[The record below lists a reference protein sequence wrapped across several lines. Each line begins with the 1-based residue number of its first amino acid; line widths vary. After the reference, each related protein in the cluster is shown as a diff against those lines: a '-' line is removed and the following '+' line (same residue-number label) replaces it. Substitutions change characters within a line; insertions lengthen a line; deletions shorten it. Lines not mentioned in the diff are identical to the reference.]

1 MGGKEVNQLYKD
13 AIYWH
18 LISKGYSKKKA
29 EIEAKKRML
38 QQNELYARMS

>member
-1 MGGKEVNQLYKD
+1 MGDNELNQLYKD

-18 LISKGYSKKKA
+18 LISKGYSEKQA

-38 QQNELYARMS
+38 PQNEF